1 MDNNYNLNWYNY
13 KSFEPKDMSNYG
25 IGYQY
30 KPADYMNTNFSPSHL
45 PLTKT
50 PEYGIGFNPN
60 SYAPYAENNRNSDK
74 SWGNKVWNNTK
85 SFLPQS
91 YGEAGALLSGV
102 GSIWGAIA
110 GAKAAKDANETA
122 KEVLE
127 EQRKQNQK
135 RQEEADAL
143 SKSINDVW
151 NRD

>member
-1 MDNNYNLNWYNY
+1 MNNDYNLNWYNY

-25 IGYQY
+25 MGYIY
-30 KPADYMNTNFSPSHL
+30 NPNANP
-45 PLTKT
+45 
-50 PEYGIGFNPN
+50 IGFDN
-60 SYAPYAENNRNSDK
+60 SNIAQAKD
-74 SWGNKVWNNTK
+74 SWASRAYDGAKA
-85 SFLPQS
+85 FLPQN

-110 GAKAAKDANETA
+110 GAKAAKEANETA